1 MLNREVYEKEWFN
14 KQDILNLYPIQ
25 ETTYK
30 LRIKNIPTDKT
41 RFIKSIKG
49 KETREI
55 HYSIL
60 DELFNKRRKLSS
72 REKTKW
78 GHTIKWVNNHRWNYF
93 CNIKPVK
100 ATIEENVKK
109 MKFLFEELSNIKKDI
124 TFFYSIEKNTKDEY
138 YHSHFLIDSSK
149 DMVSEEEIATILE
162 YLVDPNTKRET
173 KNYVVPY
180 DITYGKKG
188 AIYSTKTKIYAFDVL
203 YGKNIKSTNTTS
215 YKCQI

>member
-1 MLNREVYEKEWFN
+1 MLNREVYDKEWYN
-14 KQDILNLYPIQ
+14 KEDILSIYPIK

-41 RFIKSIKG
+41 RFVKSIKG

-55 HYSIL
+55 HYSVL

-72 REKTKW
+72 IEKTKL
-78 GHTIKWVNNHRWNYF
+78 GHTIKWVNNHKWNFF
-93 CNIKPVK
+93 CNIKPEK
-100 ATIEENVKK
+100 ATIEENVAK
-109 MKFLFEELSNIKKDI
+109 MNLLFEKLSIIKKDI
-124 TFFYSIEKNTKDEY
+124 TFFYSIEKNKKNNY
-138 YHSHFLIDSSK
+138 YHSHFLIDCRE
-149 DMVSEEEIATILE
+149 DMVSEEEIAIILE
-162 YLVDPNTKRET
+162 YLVEPNTKREE

-188 AIYSTKTKIYAFDVL
+188 AEYSTKTKIYAFDVL
-203 YGKNIKSTNTTS
+203 YSKNIKSTNTTS

>member
-1 MLNREVYEKEWFN
+1 MLNREGYKKEWYN
-14 KQDILNLYPIQ
+14 KEDILNLFPIK

-41 RFIKSIKG
+41 RFVKSPRG

-55 HYSIL
+55 HYSVL

-72 REKTKW
+72 NEKSKL
-78 GHTIKWVNNHRWNYF
+78 GHTIKWVNNHKWNYF

-100 ATIEENVKK
+100 ATIEENVAK
-109 MKFLFEELSNIKKDI
+109 MKLLFEKLSIIKKNI
-124 TFFYSIEKNTKDEY
+124 TFFYSIEKNSTNNY
-138 YHSHFLIDSSK
+138 YHSHFLIDCRE

-162 YLVDPNTKRET
+162 YLVEPNTKRET

-180 DITYGKKG
+180 DIRFGKKG